1 MQLSYIQFRLQAAK
15 LSISNFTAL
24 KGIKSARLIQIR
36 REKYQCDE
44 LGEMFR
50 HLLVSKVPI
59 FCANGEYTSAIY
71 ALRAWR
77 LTALGV
83 FNKTPLASYA
93 AHHSGRGDNCV

>member
-1 MQLSYIQFRLQAAK
+1 MQIFSHRFLYASIGILCNKICLACSDKSPFFLHLYNYI
-15 LSISNFTAL
+15 
-24 KGIKSARLIQIR
+24 
-36 REKYQCDE
+36 YQCDE

-50 HLLVSKVPI
+50 HLLLSKVRI

-77 LTALGV
+77 LTVLGV

-93 AHHSGRGDNCV
+93 AHLG